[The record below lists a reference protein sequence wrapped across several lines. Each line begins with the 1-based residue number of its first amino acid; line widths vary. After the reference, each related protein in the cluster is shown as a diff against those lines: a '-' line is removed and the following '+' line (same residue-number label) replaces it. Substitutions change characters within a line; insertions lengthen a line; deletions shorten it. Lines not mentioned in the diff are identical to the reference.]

1 MNANEIALKRC
12 EKLLHMAR
20 GVYGKDKT
28 LAKRYVSLA
37 RKISMR
43 HRLKLGNEAFCKK
56 CGTVFVPGVTL
67 KVRLAKG
74 LRLNTCVSC
83 GVIRRFP
90 FKAGKGR
97 KKD

>member
-1 MNANEIALKRC
+1 MDANKIARERC
-12 EKLLHMAR
+12 EKLLKMAR
-20 GVYGKDKT
+20 EVYSKDKT
-28 LAKRYVSLA
+28 RSKRYVSLA

-43 HRLKLGNEAFCKK
+43 HRLKIGNELFCKK

-83 GVIRRFP
+83 GFTRRFP
-90 FKAGKGR
+90 FKAGKSR